1 MLVSIL
7 TKNRHVCDGF
17 FILIAFIGLLFFASA
32 FIIASAFT
40 VGTAALHVLLVDA
53 VVEVERERAP
63 VPSAGV
69 VLPEPVAP
77 RLTAMAA

>member
-17 FILIAFIGLLFFASA
+17 FILIAFIGLLFFATT
-32 FIIASAFT
+32 FIIAASFT
-40 VGTAALHVLLVDA
+40 IGTAALHVLLVDA
-53 VVEVERERAP
+53 IVEVERERAP